1 MTGGYQEFAAKAA
14 EAKAEAEAKAAAAAA
29 PPRDLTPEELAAK
42 EKEAAERAAFWEQER
57 AAERE
62 EQLLARA
69 EKECNANYIKQR
81 YRTEPDEELAERG
94 MPDFGIGQYEDY
106 KALNFDKCLAE
117 LRTVADWDGANRLI
131 IMREED

>member
-1 MTGGYQEFAAKAA
+1 M
-14 EAKAEAEAKAAAAAA
+14 
-29 PPRDLTPEELAAK
+29 P
-42 EKEAAERAAFWEQER
+42 
-57 AAERE
+57 
-62 EQLLARA
+62 
-69 EKECNANYIKQR
+69 YISLSHR

-131 IMREED
+131 IMREEVCVVPAVSVELLGGARGGGGLCSR